1 MNVDTTTPRRAG
13 HAPPLQAGRRLS
25 ASERREA
32 ILDAAKPVFGA
43 SGYHAATTR
52 EIAAAAGVS
61 EALLYQHF
69 PGKRQLFEAVINR
82 AAEDLERR
90 ISAAEQAPETMQTAL
105 RAYFAFVAEESE
117 LYRVFFREALQ
128 ADPAFL
134 QLYVEIS
141 RRLLALCERHLDSI
155 TEKPPRPA
163 LLAHALG
170 GMVSEL
176 ALWWVEDRSLP
187 LEEVVERA
195 ARMGESMYRSEVGDG
210 S

>member
-1 MNVDTTTPRRAG
+1 MTATIT
-13 HAPPLQAGRRLS
+13 RRLP
-25 ASERREA
+25 AVERREA

-43 SGYHAATTR
+43 RGYHASTTR

-82 AAEDLERR
+82 AAADLEGR
-90 ISAAEQAPETMQTAL
+90 IVAAEQASEPLQAAM
-105 RAYFAFVAEESE
+105 RAYFDFVAEESD

-128 ADPAFL
+128 EDPAFQ

-141 RRLLALCERHLDSI
+141 RRLLALSERHLTSVS
-155 TEKPPRPA
+155 EKPARPA
-163 LLAHALG
+163 LLAHALA

-176 ALWWVEDRSLP
+176 ALWWVEDRSLA
-187 LEEVVERA
+187 LDEVVERA
-195 ARMGESMYRSEVGDG
+195 ARMGEAMYRTEVSDG

>member
-1 MNVDTTTPRRAG
+1 MKAVLERPT
-13 HAPPLQAGRRLS
+13 RRLS
-25 ASERREA
+25 SAERREA

-82 AAEDLERR
+82 AAADLERR
-90 ISAAEQAPETMQTAL
+90 ISAAEQAAEPMQAAL
-105 RAYFAFVAEESE
+105 HAYFGFVAEESD

-128 ADPAFL
+128 ADPAFQ
-134 QLYVEIS
+134 QLYLEIS

-155 TEKPPRPA
+155 SEKAPRPS
-163 LLAHALG
+163 LLAHALV

-195 ARMGESMYRSEVGDG
+195 ASMGEAMYRSEVDDG

>member
-1 MNVDTTTPRRAG
+1 MSVVIERA
-13 HAPPLQAGRRLS
+13 RRLS
-25 ASERREA
+25 GSERRDA
-32 ILDAAKPVFGA
+32 ILEAAKPVFGA

-82 AAEDLERR
+82 AAADLEAR
-90 ISAAEQAPETMQTAL
+90 IVAAEQASDPMQAAL
-105 RAYFAFVAEESE
+105 RAYFDFVAEESD

-128 ADPAFL
+128 ADPSFQ

-141 RRLLALCERHLDSI
+141 RRLLALCERQLDSI
-155 TEKPPRPA
+155 SEKPPRPA
-163 LLAHALG
+163 LLAHALA

-176 ALWWVEDRSLP
+176 ALWWVEDRSLE
-187 LEEVVERA
+187 LDQVVASA
-195 ARMGESMYRSEVGDG
+195 ARMGESMYRAEVADG

>member
-1 MNVDTTTPRRAG
+1 MSVAVKRI
-13 HAPPLQAGRRLS
+13 S
-25 ASERREA
+25 ATQRREA

-52 EIAAAAGVS
+52 EIASAAGVS

-82 AAEDLERR
+82 AAADLEARLA
-90 ISAAEQAPETMQTAL
+90 AAEHAPNPVDAAM
-105 RAYFAFVAEESE
+105 RAYFDFVAEESE

-128 ADPAFL
+128 ADPAFQ
-134 QLYVEIS
+134 QLYVDIS
-141 RRLLALCERHLDSI
+141 RRLLALCERHLATVS
-155 TEKPPRPA
+155 TLPPRPA
-163 LLAHALG
+163 LLAHALA

-176 ALWWVEDRSLP
+176 ALWWVEDRTLP
-187 LEEVVERA
+187 LDEVVERA
-195 ARMGESMYRSEVGDG
+195 VRMGEAMYRSEVSDG

>member
-1 MNVDTTTPRRAG
+1 MPILIERPGKRLA
-13 HAPPLQAGRRLS
+13 APQ
-25 ASERREA
+25 RREA

-43 SGYHAATTR
+43 RGYHAATTR

-82 AAEDLERR
+82 AAADLEAR
-90 ISAAEQAPETMQTAL
+90 IAAAEQSPEPMPAAL
-105 RAYFAFVAEESE
+105 RAYFDFVAQESD

-128 ADPAFL
+128 ADLTF
-134 QLYVEIS
+134 QRLYAEIS
-141 RRLLALCERHLDSI
+141 RRLLAICERRLASI
-155 TEKPPRPA
+155 SEKPPRPA

-176 ALWWVEDRSLP
+176 ALWWVEDRSVP
-187 LEEVVERA
+187 LEEVVESA
-195 ARMGESMYRSEVGDG
+195 ARMGESMYRSEVGHG